1 MWKTPSRNL
10 YSSMMDWNRRRHPEP
25 DHSWYEQVHAA
36 DGIKGI
42 HSPGYANDAQA
53 SKTAAADSA
62 TEFAKSATASARAL
76 EENKAYVESQKE
88 AFAGYNRRET
98 DLKYANA
105 LIDSA
110 PEPRKVTVSGCMEAP
125 IPGPEIAGKS
135 EQEQTPARI
144 IRRRL

>member
-1 MWKTPSRNL
+1 
-10 YSSMMDWNRRRHPEP
+10 MMDWKSEEA
-25 DHSWYEQVHAA
+25 SWSQTILGTNSSCQQMESRVSTAL
-36 DGIKGI
+36 
-42 HSPGYANDAQA
+42 GYANDAQA

-62 TEFAKSATASARAL
+62 TESAKSATASARAL

-110 PEPRKVTVSGCMEAP
+110 SGTTQVTVSDAWEAP
-125 IPGPEIAGKS
+125 IPGL
-135 EQEQTPARI
+135 R
-144 IRRRL
+144 